1 MPSVARRSAASSAA
15 LPLARGD
22 PAETLVELAE
32 RHEADVL
39 VIGSHGMQ
47 RRVLG
52 SVPNTITHKARCSVF
67 VVKTA

>member
-15 LPLARGD
+15 LPR
-22 PAETLVELAE
+22 AEGSRKTLVELAE

-39 VIGSHGMQ
+39 VIGNRGMQ

-67 VVKTA
+67 VVKTT